1 MDIADLVQYYGGKT
15 FTSAIRLEVLQ
26 FKYSPTRPEEALT
39 ASDLQKTLTKF
50 VAAQNDIENEIGHQ
64 SCEKKTEFQFVS
76 NRPVGD
82 NLKRALYALRNGGGV
97 TGHVKTQ
104 LETLQAAIDLKGEK
118 LNSFLDRFSI
128 IGKNTTRQGITGE
141 TYRILSHLSGSPDPL
156 TRLRLLEV
164 QNLLRQR
171 AGCDGAP
178 NNCVF
183 KIDILGALG
192 IDQPEDLY
200 PVPDSFP
207 KVPVVLNRDFNTSL
221 IDKILAAKRPLII
234 HGPGGI
240 GKTVVMQSLEKIFSE
255 NNETILFDGFGGGLW
270 R

>member
-1 MDIADLVQYYGGKT
+1 MTAIAIEGFNVENAKHLSDEAMDIADLVQYYGGKT
-15 FTSAIRLEVLQ
+15 FAAAIKLEVLQ

-64 SCEKKTEFQFVS
+64 SCEEKTEFQFVS

-82 NLKRALYALRNGGGV
+82 NLQSALYALRNGGGV

-104 LETLQAAIDLKGEK
+104 LETLQAAIDLEGEK

-164 QNLLRQR
+164 QNLLRQK
-171 AGCDGAP
+171 AGCDGAS
-178 NNCVF
+178 NNCVY
-183 KIDILGALG
+183 KLDILGALN

-207 KVPVVLNRDFNTSL
+207 KVSVVLNRDFRASL
-221 IDKILAAKRPLII
+221 IDKILAR
-234 HGPGGI
+234 
-240 GKTVVMQSLEKIFSE
+240 
-255 NNETILFDGFGGGLW
+255 
-270 R
+270 